1 MSIPVIT
8 LGPVASAHVPG
19 LEQLRG
25 PVTVVRRCDELP
37 ELIAACQTGLARAA
51 ILTPGLTDLTASLVE
66 RLRFAGVA
74 VVALTDGTA
83 DQGQPASRLS
93 AQDQQTLDGIEY
105 VDASADPAVLAAAV
119 TRAVERHDSRDD
131 RGRGSLA
138 FADPLDLPVPSA
150 PSPVDTSD
158 GPGDGRI
165 VAVWGPPGAP
175 GRTTVAINMA
185 AELAAAGRS
194 VLLVDADTYGASI
207 GASLGL
213 LDESAGLAQ
222 ACRIADQGGFT
233 SAALGRVAVRVA
245 IKGGRLGVLTG
256 ITRPD
261 RWPELR
267 PAALGQ
273 VLEAARSLAEVTV
286 VDCGFCLEA
295 DEELSFDTLAPRRNG
310 AALRCLEMADTVIA
324 VGGADSIGVPRMVKA
339 LAELGDAVPTATP
352 SVVFNKV
359 RAAAV
364 GRSPETQ
371 LREAWERFGPSASIS
386 AFLPVDYA
394 AADQALLA
402 GTVLLE
408 TAATSPLRLAIAE
421 LADVPVSD
429 RRRSPTAARLRS
441 VKFARDTDRLQR

>member
-1 MSIPVIT
+1 VSIPVIT
-8 LGPVASAHVPG
+8 LGPVASAYVPG

-25 PVTVVRRCDELP
+25 PVTVVRRCEELP

-51 ILTPGLTDLTASLVE
+51 ILTPGATDLTASLVE

-74 VVALTDGTA
+74 VVALTDATA
-83 DQGQPASRLS
+83 NQGQPGLQHGRN
-93 AQDQQTLDGIEY
+93 QQTLEGIEY
-105 VDASADPAVLAAAV
+105 VESSADPATLAAAV
-119 TRAVERHDSRDD
+119 TRAVERLESGDD

-138 FADPLDLPVPSA
+138 FADPLDLPTPTE
-150 PSPVDTSD
+150 PPPVDTSD
-158 GPGDGRI
+158 GPGEGRI
-165 VAVWGPPGAP
+165 IAVWGPPGAP

-267 PAALGQ
+267 PAALTQ
-273 VLEAARSLAEVTV
+273 VLEAARSHAEVTV

-310 AALRCLEMADTVIA
+310 AALRCLELADSVIA

-339 LAELGDAVPTATP
+339 LAELGDAVPAAAP
-352 SVVFNKV
+352 IVVFNKV

-364 GRSPETQ
+364 GRNPETQ

-386 AFLPVDYA
+386 AFLPVDHA

-402 GTVLLE
+402 GTALLE
-408 TAATSPLRLAIAE
+408 TAATSPLRRAIAQ

-429 RRRSPTAARLRS
+429 RRRGPSTARLRG
-441 VKFARDTDRLQR
+441 VKFARNTDRLQR